1 MTRIVQGD
9 TPQTDTVVPLL
20 RNRDF
25 LLLASSYTVSL
36 LGDALSGLAL
46 PLLVLALTD
55 SPAQAGLVAA
65 LYRLP
70 YPVLG
75 LPAGALVDRWDRR
88 KVMVL
93 SDLVRSVT
101 YGSIPLAYLSGDLG
115 LAQLSIAALIG
126 GTAEVF
132 YDTADN
138 AAFPQVVPPEHL
150 TRAASLTEGASSA
163 VELIGPALGGV
174 VIGLGGTVA
183 AGAAIAYGLDS
194 LSYAGS
200 VALLLLIR
208 TPFQAERE
216 KARRVSLRAE
226 VAAGLRFLWSESRLR
241 KLAALQSG
249 FMLIGFPAGL
259 ALIVLARQELQADPA
274 TIGLVFSMGG
284 LGSLMGAFSTGWIR
298 ARLRVGQVLLA
309 AFGLGAAA
317 MFWMAVA
324 DSTAWVM
331 GAWMVYAL
339 MLPVYFTTVY
349 SYRVTLIPDELQGRV
364 NSIFRLLTMGGGAAG
379 SAVGGLIL
387 GQLGARSAF
396 FFIGLG
402 LCLCALAV
410 SSTELRRV

>member
-1 MTRIVQGD
+1 MTQVPRAD
-9 TPQTDTVVPLL
+9 TQRSGAVGPLL
-20 RNRDF
+20 HNRDF
-25 LLLASSYTVSL
+25 LLLASSYSVSL

-55 SPAQAGLVAA
+55 SPAQAGLVAT

-75 LPAGALVDRWDRR
+75 LPIGALVDRWDRK
-88 KVMVL
+88 KVMAL
-93 SDLVRSVT
+93 SDLVRCAT
-101 YGSIPLAYLSGDLG
+101 YGSVPLAYISGELG
-115 LAQLSIAALIG
+115 LTQLYVVALVG
-126 GTAEVF
+126 GTAEVL

-138 AAFPQVVPPEHL
+138 AAFPRVVPPEHL

-163 VELIGPALGGV
+163 VDLIGPALGGV

-194 LSYAGS
+194 LSYAAS

-208 TPFQAERE
+208 TPFQAERQE
-216 KARRVSLRAE
+216 ARRVSMRAE

-241 KLAALQSG
+241 KLAALQSA

-259 ALIVLARQELQADPA
+259 ALIVLARQELRADPA
-274 TIGLVFSMGG
+274 TIGLVFSVGG

-309 AFGLGAAA
+309 AFGLEAAA

-324 DSTAWVM
+324 DSTAWAM

-349 SYRVTLIPDELQGRV
+349 SYRVTIIPDELQGRV

-387 GQLGARSAF
+387 GQLGARPTLLL
-396 FFIGLG
+396 IGLG

>member
-1 MTRIVQGD
+1 MTHIAPEETPRND
-9 TPQTDTVVPLL
+9 TLGPIL

-46 PLLVLALTD
+46 PLLVLALTE
-55 SPAQAGLVAA
+55 SPTQAGLVAA

-75 LPAGALVDRWDRR
+75 LPVGALVDRWDRR

-194 LSYAGS
+194 LSYAAS

-216 KARRVSLRAE
+216 KARRVPLRAE
-226 VAAGLRFLWSESRLR
+226 VAAGLRFLWSEFRLR
-241 KLAALQSG
+241 ELAVLQSA

-259 ALIVLARQELQADPA
+259 ALIVLARQSCRWTRPPSASSSAWED
-274 TIGLVFSMGG
+274 S
-284 LGSLMGAFSTGWIR
+284 
-298 ARLRVGQVLLA
+298 A
-309 AFGLGAAA
+309 A
-317 MFWMAVA
+317 
-324 DSTAWVM
+324 
-331 GAWMVYAL
+331 
-339 MLPVYFTTVY
+339 
-349 SYRVTLIPDELQGRV
+349 
-364 NSIFRLLTMGGGAAG
+364 
-379 SAVGGLIL
+379 
-387 GQLGARSAF
+387 
-396 FFIGLG
+396 
-402 LCLCALAV
+402 
-410 SSTELRRV
+410 